1 MSLLIVAPLGLFYIG
16 CKRCH
21 HQAAETKKNPEAEQV
36 EDPDQSGSS
45 FQERE
50 NSSQSNSFEP
60 TDGSKVENVLSQTP
74 QK

>member
-50 NSSQSNSFEP
+50 ALR
-60 TDGSKVENVLSQTP
+60 TALSQAALNLLMEVR
-74 QK
+74 

>member
-21 HQAAETKKNPEAEQV
+21 HQAAETKKNPKAEQV

-50 NSSQSNSFEP
+50 ALR
-60 TDGSKVENVLSQTP
+60 TALSQAALNLLMEVR
-74 QK
+74 